1 MKSNI
6 LSLTVV
12 KRKDVIKGIVKVPR
26 LNFTVTASQKGVLT
40 VFSRKVSLN
49 QTLLLFHSAVH
60 GGTEWTVI

>member
-12 KRKDVIKGIVKVPR
+12 KRKDVIKGIVKVPH